1 MADTLTPEEKKRL
14 TEELTK
20 YAAEGASD
28 DDLRQFRDAF
38 ISELKKKGVGNPL
51 LVRLPRSL
59 QSLLRRV
66 QLNQHLMRGIQRLKR
81 LNLKLR

>member
-14 TEELTK
+14 TQELTN
-20 YAAEGASD
+20 YANEGASD

-38 ISELKKKGVGNPL
+38 ISELKKKGVLHKGKSSL
-51 LVRLPRSL
+51 LSSL

-66 QLNQHLMRGIQRLKR
+66 LGRR
-81 LNLKLR
+81 